1 MNLMLMFRRRRSG
14 SSFTS
19 CTIVHKGLDA
29 ETGEDFDIAFD
40 RIIPNLVTSKTFCL
54 LDLTYISYHLF
65 RLSDLNRGRS
75 ASLPPSLRTRCNKT
89 LFPSARIVPSK
100 SAFSWLLRR
109 YSARSLAEWLG
120 PIHG

>member
-1 MNLMLMFRRRRSG
+1 MLMFRRRRSG

-65 RLSDLNRGRS
+65 RLSDLNRGDRLLYLL
-75 ASLPPSLRTRCNKT
+75 ASGRDATKLSFHP
-89 LFPSARIVPSK
+89 
-100 SAFSWLLRR
+100 
-109 YSARSLAEWLG
+109 LG
-120 PIHG
+120 